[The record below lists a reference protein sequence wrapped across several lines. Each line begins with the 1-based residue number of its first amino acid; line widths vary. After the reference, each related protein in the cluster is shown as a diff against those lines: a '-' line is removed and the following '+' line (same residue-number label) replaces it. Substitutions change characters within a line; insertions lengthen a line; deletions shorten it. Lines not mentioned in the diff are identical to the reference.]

1 MSAIINNSFRKYQAD
16 NFIGS
21 FSTNNIYLAIGK
33 NDPWAGA
40 SAGEYIETTPSDT
53 SIPVPIDTTVSSFL
67 HYDDICTSF
76 MVQILERDR
85 TDNISLHI

>member
-53 SIPVPIDTTVSSFL
+53 SIPVTIDTTL
-67 HYDDICTSF
+67 
-76 MVQILERDR
+76 
-85 TDNISLHI
+85 